1 LTVFSEGKVSWTG
14 ISKMSVYG
22 NGWTDPKL
30 KFYNET
36 SPKGN
41 SFSLGNVV
49 KQTFCN
55 ESVLRAVKLSGL
67 DQEFGGVEVKK
78 FQWSVI
84 RFKKFSFG
92 E

>member
-1 LTVFSEGKVSWTG
+1 
-14 ISKMSVYG
+14 MSLYG
-22 NGWTDPKL
+22 NGQTNPKP

-41 SFSLGNVV
+41 CLSVGSVV

-55 ESVLRAVKLSGL
+55 ESVLRAVKMSGL

-78 FQWSVI
+78 FQ
-84 RFKKFSFG
+84 
-92 E
+92 